1 MVVLSDILDMPG
13 NQGTAFDVEFT
24 LVTQQENQTS
34 HIELEGTLV
43 DILNILIPDHAK
55 DVKAKVRGGGAE
67 GIEN

>member
-1 MVVLSDILDMPG
+1 MPG
-13 NQGTAFDVEFT
+13 NQDTAFDVEFT
-24 LVTQQENQTS
+24 RVTQQENQTS

-55 DVKAKVRGGGAE
+55 DAKAKVRGGGAE